1 MSIQPVKCA
10 LALFFIALFAFSDL
24 QGQSYQ
30 ARHPFDFRNF
40 NLGFL
45 MGLNYNSYNL
55 KEQINIVDQGVLLK
69 QIEVI
74 PRPGLSLGMITNF
87 NLHRNISFRFIPTIS
102 LEQRNFNY
110 YFATQNE
117 AIDSLG
123 AIRKIEAS
131 YLNLPFMFQF
141 KSNYYN
147 KTRLYV
153 LSGAQLGINL
163 ASNKKVRD
171 DPSLLKI
178 TTQDV
183 SLVFGVG
190 MNLYGDR
197 IKLSPEIRYS
207 LGLFNIYEPE
217 NTSHA
222 AAISRLSSQV
232 ITLIFNFE

>member
-1 MSIQPVKCA
+1 MSIQLVKCS
-10 LALFFIALFAFSDL
+10 LALIFSLLFFLS
-24 QGQSYQ
+24 GVQ
-30 ARHPFDFRNF
+30 AQTYKSRHPFDFKSF

-45 MGLNYNSYNL
+45 MGLNYNAYNL
-55 KEQINIVDQGVLLK
+55 KEQINVLDEGILLK

-87 NLHRNISFRFIPTIS
+87 NLHKNISFRFIPTIS

-110 YFATQNE
+110 HFATNNE
-117 AIDSLG
+117 AVDSLG
-123 AIRKIEAS
+123 DVRKIEAS
-131 YLNLPFMFQF
+131 YLNLPFLFQF
-141 KSNYYN
+141 KSNYYE

-153 LSGAQLGINL
+153 LSGMQLGINL
-163 ASNKKVRD
+163 ASNKRVRD

-207 LGLFNIYEPE
+207 LGLFNIYEPGF
-217 NTSHA
+217 TSHS

-232 ITLIFNFE
+232 LMLVINFE